1 MQKEVTSSPP
11 FLEWGVAAQAFPG
24 QATCGD
30 RHVMQAFP
38 SGALVAVIDGLG
50 HGEEAATAAEIA
62 VTTLIGHAHEPV
74 ITLLN
79 RCHEQLRASRGVV
92 MSMASFNAV
101 EGTLTWSGVGN
112 VEGMLRRLGGPANAS
127 DESLLLRGGIVGIQL
142 PPLSA
147 SIVPVL
153 PGDTLIFVTDGIT
166 HGFADKLSPRDP
178 PQELA
183 DRILAQHSKGT
194 DDALVLIARYGTRST

>member
-1 MQKEVTSSPP
+1 MQNEVTSSPP

-62 VTTLIGHAHEPV
+62 VTTLIDHAQEPV

-79 RCHEQLRASRGVV
+79 RCHEELRGSRGVV

-112 VEGMLRRLGGPANAS
+112 VEGMLRRAGGPANAS

-147 SIVPVL
+147 SIIPVT

-166 HGFADKLSPRDP
+166 PGFADELSPRDP

-183 DRILAQHSKGT
+183 DRILAQHG
-194 DDALVLIARYGTRST
+194 

>member
-1 MQKEVTSSPP
+1 MQNEVTSSPP
-11 FLEWGVAAQAFPG
+11 FLEWGVAAQALPG
-24 QATCGD
+24 EATSGD
-30 RHVMQAFP
+30 RHVMQVFP

-62 VTTLIGHAHEPV
+62 VTTLIDHAQEPV

-79 RCHEQLRASRGVV
+79 RCHEELRGSRGVV

-112 VEGMLRRLGGPANAS
+112 VEGMLRRAGGPANAS

-147 SIVPVL
+147 SIIPVT

-166 HGFADKLSPRDP
+166 PGFPDKLNLQDP

-194 DDALVLIARYGTRST
+194 DDALVLIARYGTPST

>member
-1 MQKEVTSSPP
+1 MQNEVTSSPP
-11 FLEWGVAAQAFPG
+11 FLEWGVAAQALPG

-30 RHVMQAFP
+30 RHVMQVFP
-38 SGALVAVIDGLG
+38 NGALVAVIDGLG

-62 VTTLIGHAHEPV
+62 VATLLGHAHESV
-74 ITLLN
+74 IALLN

-112 VEGMLRRLGGPANAS
+112 VEGMLRRAGTNVS

-147 SIVPVL
+147 SIIPVM

-166 HGFADKLSPRDP
+166 PDFADKLNFRDP

-183 DRILAQHSKGT
+183 DRILAQHGKGT
-194 DDALVLIARYGTRST
+194 DDALVLIARYGTPST

>member
-1 MQKEVTSSPP
+1 MQNEVTSSPP

-62 VTTLIGHAHEPV
+62 VATLIGYAHEPV

-92 MSMASFNAV
+92 MSMASFNAL

-112 VEGMLRRLGGPANAS
+112 VEGLLRRAGVSTNAS

-147 SIVPVL
+147 SIVPVM
-153 PGDTLIFVTDGIT
+153 PGDTLIFVTDGIIPD
-166 HGFADKLSPRDP
+166 FADKLNLRDP
-178 PQELA
+178 PQQLA

-194 DDALVLIARYGTRST
+194 DDALVLVARYGTWST

>member
-1 MQKEVTSSPP
+1 MQV
-11 FLEWGVAAQAFPG
+11 FPG
-24 QATCGD
+24 GT
-30 RHVMQAFP
+30 
-38 SGALVAVIDGLG
+38 LVAVIDGLG

-62 VTTLIGHAHEPV
+62 VTTLLGHAHESV
-74 ITLLN
+74 IALLN

-92 MSMASFNAV
+92 MSIASFNAV

-112 VEGMLRRLGGPANAS
+112 VEGMLRRAGVSTNAS

-147 SIVPVL
+147 SIIPVL
-153 PGDTLIFVTDGIT
+153 PGDTLIFVTDGIRPD
-166 HGFADKLSPRDP
+166 FAEKQNLRDP

-183 DRILAQHSKGT
+183 DRILAQHGKGT

>member
-1 MQKEVTSSPP
+1 M
-11 FLEWGVAAQAFPG
+11 
-24 QATCGD
+24 
-30 RHVMQAFP
+30 
-38 SGALVAVIDGLG
+38 AVIDGLG

-62 VTTLIGHAHEPV
+62 VATLIGNAHESV

-101 EGTLTWSGVGN
+101 EGTLTWAGVGN
-112 VEGMLRRLGGPANAS
+112 VEGVLRRAGTNVS
-127 DESLLLRGGIVGIQL
+127 DETLLLRGGIVGIQL
-142 PPLSA
+142 PPLFA
-147 SIVPVL
+147 SIIPVM

-166 HGFADKLSPRDP
+166 PGFAEKLNLRDP

-183 DRILAQHSKGT
+183 DCILTQHGKGT
-194 DDALVLIARYGTRST
+194 DDALVLIARYGTPST

>member
-1 MQKEVTSSPP
+1 MQNEVTSSPP
-11 FLEWGVAAQAFPG
+11 FLEWGVATQAFPG

-38 SGALVAVIDGLG
+38 RGALVAVIDGLG
-50 HGEEAATAAEIA
+50 HGEEAAAAAEIA
-62 VTTLIGHAHEPV
+62 VATLRGHAREPV

-79 RCHEQLRASRGVV
+79 RCHEQLRTSRGVV
-92 MSMASFNAV
+92 MSMASFNAR
-101 EGTLTWSGVGN
+101 EGTLTWIGVGN
-112 VEGMLRRLGGPANAS
+112 VEGLLRRAGVSTNAS
-127 DESLLLRGGIVGIQL
+127 DEALLLRPGILGIQL

-147 SIVPVL
+147 SIVPVMQ
-153 PGDTLIFVTDGIT
+153 GDTLIFVTDGIT
-166 HGFADKLSPRDP
+166 PGFVDKLNLRDP

-183 DRILAQHSKGT
+183 DRILAQHGKST

>member
-1 MQKEVTSSPP
+1 MQNEVTSSPP
-11 FLEWGVAAQAFPG
+11 FLEWGVAAQALPG
-24 QATCGD
+24 EATCAD
-30 RHVMQAFP
+30 RHVIHAFP

-62 VTTLIGHAHEPV
+62 VTTLIGHAHESV

-101 EGTLTWSGVGN
+101 EGTLTWAGVGN
-112 VEGMLRRLGGPANAS
+112 VEGLLRRAGTNVS

-142 PPLSA
+142 PPLFA
-147 SIVPVL
+147 SIIPVM

-166 HGFADKLSPRDP
+166 PGFAEKLNLRDP
-178 PQELA
+178 PQEVA
-183 DRILAQHSKGT
+183 DCILTQHGKGT
-194 DDALVLIARYGTRST
+194 DDALVLIARYGTRT

>member
-1 MQKEVTSSPP
+1 MQNEVTSSPP
-11 FLEWGVAAQAFPG
+11 FLEWGVAAQALPG

-30 RHVMQAFP
+30 RHVMQVFP

-62 VTTLIGHAHEPV
+62 VMTLIGNAHESV

-101 EGTLTWSGVGN
+101 EGTLTWAGVGN
-112 VEGMLRRLGGPANAS
+112 VEGILRRAGTNVS
-127 DESLLLRGGIVGIQL
+127 DETLLLRGGIVGIQL
-142 PPLSA
+142 PPLFA
-147 SIVPVL
+147 SIIPVM

-166 HGFADKLSPRDP
+166 PGFAEKLNLRDP